1 MNLKNIDE
9 AWLNL
14 DDDSKI
20 LFNPFDIVNF
30 NEDNFHLKLTWLMS
44 RPEYFSFLCKH
55 VFNINILP
63 SQGLFLCEMWN
74 RRFPMLIA
82 SRGFGKSFILALYA
96 MIRALLLPERKVV
109 IVGAAFRQ
117 SKVLFEYMETIWNT
131 SPTCTN
137 KDKQH
142 DQVVLWKTTIS
153 KTLKN

>member
-1 MNLKNIDE
+1 MNKLKNIDE

-14 DDDSKI
+14 DIQNQK
-20 LFNPFDIVNF
+20 LFNPFKLVNF
-30 NEDNFHLKLTWLMS
+30 NDDDFHLKMLWLMT

-63 SQGLFLCEMWN
+63 SQALFLCEMWN

-82 SRGFGKSFILALYA
+82 SRGFGKSFILSLYA

-117 SKVLFEYMETIWNT
+117 SKVLFEYMETILEQFSHT
-131 SPTCTN
+131 
-137 KDKQH
+137 
-142 DQVVLWKTTIS
+142 
-153 KTLKN
+153 